1 MRAMSNEHEPDDES
15 EDGSDDEPE
24 VVKTAVQVF
33 HRVHTGYKPFNMAA
47 REEYLA
53 IIRKG
58 HKQSV
63 AVRRLKLNPSVVSRW
78 IKDGSKTEYDWLREG
93 RTTEWFLENGLRYR
107 RFWLSL
113 QSAQAV
119 ADGLVHEVMVE
130 AAIGTTTVK
139 QVKNKKTGLV
149 EEVVVRDPGDWKAA
163 DALSKY
169 LERRDLHP
177 GKLKLQRAEI
187 AIREANIAAAQAD
200 ARRAFALAELAER
213 GIHPVNGLLVYP
225 PEFLAQLAPE
235 ERQIVEGAMARLG
248 YKPASAAAVQAM
260 AEAQSEE
267 DIIQKEN
274 FSERWR
280 RMYPGPEDVS

>member
-1 MRAMSNEHEPDDES
+1 MSTKHESDE
-15 EDGSDDEPE
+15 EPE
-24 VVKTAVQVF
+24 DDGPQVIKTSVQVF
-33 HRVHTGYKPFNMAA
+33 HRVRTGYKPFNKAA
-47 REEYLA
+47 REEYLGF
-53 IIRKG
+53 IRKG
-58 HKQSV
+58 HKHSV
-63 AVRRLKLNPSVVSRW
+63 AVRQLKLSPSVVNRW
-78 IKDGSKTEYDWLREG
+78 IKDGSKTESDWLNEG
-93 RTTEWFLENGLRYR
+93 RTTEWFLEHGLRYR
-107 RFWLSL
+107 RFWLNL

-119 ADGLVHEVMVE
+119 ADGLVHEVMIE
-130 AAIGTTTVK
+130 AAIGTTTTK

-149 EEVVVRDPGDWKAA
+149 EEVVVREPGDWKAA

-169 LERRDLHP
+169 LERKDLHP

-187 AIREANIAAAQAD
+187 AIREANVAAAQAD

-235 ERQIVEGAMARLG
+235 ERQVVERAMERLG
-248 YKPASAAAVQAM
+248 YKTASPAAVQAM

-267 DIIQKEN
+267 DIIQKEA

-280 RMYPGPEDVS
+280 RMLPGADDVS